1 MHTLRKNQEWKTNA
15 GYSLKKT
22 RFKKTWVVTQ
32 LKNLPPGFI
41 YDENQSAG
49 NSKFLNQMSEKG
61 KERIKTCWLTGDYY
75 TTSYSVGGS
84 QIQIIDLAVFQM
96 CA

>member
-1 MHTLRKNQEWKTNA
+1 MQTLRKNQEWKTNA
-15 GYSLKKT
+15 GDSLKNT
-22 RFKKTWVVTQ
+22 RFEKTWMVTQ

-41 YDENQSAG
+41 YDENESAG
-49 NSKFLNQMSEKG
+49 NSKFWNQMSEKG
-61 KERIKTCWLTGDYY
+61 RERIKTCWLTGDYY

-84 QIQIIDLAVFQM
+84 QIEIDLAVFQM

>member
-1 MHTLRKNQEWKTNA
+1 MRGILLKKPDLKKHEWLH
-15 GYSLKKT
+15 SLKICH
-22 RFKKTWVVTQ
+22 
-32 LKNLPPGFI
+32 L
-41 YDENQSAG
+41 DENQSAG

>member
-1 MHTLRKNQEWKTNA
+1 M
-15 GYSLKKT
+15 
-22 RFKKTWVVTQ
+22 VTQ

-49 NSKFLNQMSEKG
+49 NSKFWNQMSEKG
-61 KERIKTCWLTGDYY
+61 RERIKTCWMTGDYY

-84 QIQIIDLAVFQM
+84 QIEIDLAVFQM

>member
-15 GYSLKKT
+15 GDSLKNT
-22 RFKKTWVVTQ
+22 WFKKTWMVTQ